1 MTTTNNT
8 SAPTVIDPGLQAIM
22 DFEFV
27 IDVLFDGFIDYRSVL
42 NSSVL
47 NPLYNR
53 DAQDQ
58 RVRQAIADHL
68 SRVVDRLNTS
78 EIITAVSK

>member
-42 NSSVL
+42 N
-47 NPLYNR
+47 PLYNR